1 MSFLTINLEDESGGV
16 IESIQDNGLLGKYI
30 PEANDKNYCC
40 AKYINRWGNTIFNE
54 LQMDDLI
61 KELVSRT
68 SKSED
73 KEIQMLIVQI
83 YNLVEI
89 AKKDVHVYIKF
100 IGD

>member
-61 KELVSRT
+61 KELVIIT
-68 SKSED
+68 SESDD
-73 KEIQMLIVQI
+73 KEVKMLIDQI
-83 YNLVEI
+83 DNLVQI
-89 AKKDVHVYIKF
+89 AKKSVHKYIKL

>member
-89 AKKDVHVYIKF
+89 ARKEAPAYIKF